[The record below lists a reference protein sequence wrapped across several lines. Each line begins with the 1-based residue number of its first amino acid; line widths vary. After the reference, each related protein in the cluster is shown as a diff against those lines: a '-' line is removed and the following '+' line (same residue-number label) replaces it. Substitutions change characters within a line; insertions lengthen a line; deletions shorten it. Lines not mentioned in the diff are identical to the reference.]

1 MTDEKKM
8 QYMAPLP
15 AEKMPY
21 FIFTKRPP
29 LEIDYYEMVDKPWVD
44 VINTKETPSKQF
56 NETGIEMDD
65 GRQIDFDVLI
75 LATGFDAFSGS

>member
-15 AEKMPY
+15 AEKQPY

-44 VINTKETPSKQF
+44 VINTKVTPSKQF

-65 GRQIDFDVLI
+65 GTQIDFDILI